1 MTTPDGGGSPH
12 QDCDANSCID
22 FTYRFRPAR
31 PKPYFIPRDWHEAA
45 LYLRVG
51 NELIVRFHDA
61 CKHQGYAPGEWPSVV
76 EISATEAKNEPR
88 GDDGLPKQM
97 PFALMLGCS
106 DARVPTELLFGQEF
120 NDIFN
125 IRVAGNVLAE
135 EGVGSLLYA
144 LRSFSPERQ
153 APNER
158 SLRLVAVVGHRGC
171 GAVRATVQAF
181 LDPIKDAAAFGEP
194 IGAILRRITSPAL
207 VMATEAINIVFG
219 EGLASDPTLVH
230 ATIEL
235 TVYLNAAWGAH
246 QVQEWVDREGPETS
260 SRVGVLYAVIDPND
274 WRVRSL
280 PPVEGKPEPEM
291 FGRPPANQEE
301 LRSLAIAIAMRLKTA
316 MGRPT
321 A

>member
-1 MTTPDGGGSPH
+1 MTVPDEGGSPL
-12 QDCDANSCID
+12 QDPNPCID
-22 FTYRFRPAR
+22 FTYRYR
-31 PKPYFIPRDWHEAA
+31 PKQSKPFFVPRDWREAE

-51 NELIVRFHDA
+51 NELSVRFHDA

-76 EISATEAKNEPR
+76 EISGPEAMGEPK

-144 LRSFSPERQ
+144 LRSFTPEREG
-153 APNER
+153 PNQR
-158 SLRLVAVVGHRGC
+158 SLRVAAVIGHRGC
-171 GAVRATVQAF
+171 GAVKATLQAF
-181 LDPIKDAAAFGEP
+181 LDPIKDAAVFGEP

-207 VMATEAINIVFG
+207 VLATEAINIVFG
-219 EGLASDPTLVH
+219 EGLGSDPAMLRT
-230 ATIEL
+230 AIDL

-246 QVQEWVDREGPETS
+246 QVHEWVEREGPEIS
-260 SRVGVLYAVIDPND
+260 SRVGVIYGVFDPHD

-280 PPVEGKPEPEM
+280 PPVEGKPEPET
-291 FGRPPANQEE
+291 FGRPPANQDE
-301 LRSLAIAIAMRLKTA
+301 LRSLAIAIAMRLKSA
-316 MGRPT
+316 IKHPT
-321 A
+321 G